1 MRLQQSGSILEASQG
16 IGVIAKKNRR
26 QNQSR
31 ADGSYQEAE
40 LRLIGGN
47 AFSSPELPDL
57 GMKRL
62 YLQEGRFPTTYQ
74 GQPEACSLQPWEI
87 LSRMASS
94 SGVWPLTL

>member
-1 MRLQQSGSILEASQG
+1 MRIQQSGSILEASQG
-16 IGVIAKKNRR
+16 TGVITKKNRR

-47 AFSSPELPDL
+47 GFSSLELPDL

-62 YLQEGRFPTTYQ
+62 HLQDLPST
-74 GQPEACSLQPWEI
+74 
-87 LSRMASS
+87 
-94 SGVWPLTL
+94 